1 MSKYYLIKK
10 NELIGLLR
18 DANKY
23 WALESKGVDNW
34 AGYYDS
40 FQEYLKEHY
49 SDTFTDVAKRD
60 LKLLKKNNSNLIKE
74 YKGDLNE

>member
-1 MSKYYLIKK
+1 MSKYYLIEK

-23 WALESKGVDNW
+23 WALDSKGVDNW
-34 AGYYDS
+34 VGYYDS
-40 FQEYLKEHY
+40 LQEYLKEHY

-74 YKGDLNE
+74 YKGDLSE

>member
-1 MSKYYLIKK
+1 MSKYYLIKE

-23 WALESKGVDNW
+23 WALDSKGADNW
-34 AGYYDS
+34 AGYSDS
-40 FQEYLKEHY
+40 LQEYLKENY

>member
-1 MSKYYLIKK
+1 MSKYYLVEK

-23 WALESKGVDNW
+23 WALVSNGVDNW
-34 AGYYDS
+34 EQYS
-40 FQEYLKEHY
+40 VSLKEYLEKNY
-49 SDTFTDVAKRD
+49 SNTFTDIAKRD
-60 LKLLKKNNSNLIKE
+60 LKLLIKNKSNLIKE